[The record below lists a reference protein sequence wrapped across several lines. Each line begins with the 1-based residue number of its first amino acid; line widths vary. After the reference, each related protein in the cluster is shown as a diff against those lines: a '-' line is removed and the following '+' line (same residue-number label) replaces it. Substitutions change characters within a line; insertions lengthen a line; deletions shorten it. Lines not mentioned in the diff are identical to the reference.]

1 MTRRPDHLLRG
12 LTLLIMGC
20 MAIAAIVIAADPF
33 GHYSELS
40 TGTRAYYTVSFVGGV
55 ALLLC
60 LAAGLGFPS
69 RLPKMVVAGAFAA
82 LALAINHA
90 VGLHW
95 GTILCHTPS

>member
-1 MTRRPDHLLRG
+1 MNRRPEHLLRV

-20 MAIAAIVIAADPF
+20 MALAAIVIASDPV

-40 TGTRAYYTVSFVGGV
+40 SGTRAYYTVSWVGGI

-60 LAAGLGFPS
+60 LVAALGFPS
-69 RLPKMVVAGAFAA
+69 RLHKMVAAGAFAA

-90 VGLHW
+90 VGLHR